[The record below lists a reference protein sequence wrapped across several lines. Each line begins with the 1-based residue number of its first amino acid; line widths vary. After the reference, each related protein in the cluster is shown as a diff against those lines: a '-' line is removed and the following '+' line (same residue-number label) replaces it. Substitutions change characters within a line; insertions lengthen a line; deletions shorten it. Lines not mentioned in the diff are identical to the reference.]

1 MHSKDAEH
9 GTWTCAETVAALGP
23 GMGHSSVPTHFLL
36 HMSFYQDGDF
46 STEDGPLKSKT
57 CSQQDKSLN
66 QEQFQAVC
74 D

>member
-1 MHSKDAEH
+1 MLSREP
-9 GTWTCAETVAALGP
+9 GP
-23 GMGHSSVPTHFLL
+23 VLRLWQLWGQASAMGHSSVPTSFLL
-36 HMSFYQDGDF
+36 HRSFYQDGDL

-74 D
+74 S

>member
-1 MHSKDAEH
+1 MLSMEP
-9 GTWTCAETVAALGP
+9 GP
-23 GMGHSSVPTHFLL
+23 VLRLWQLWGQAWDTAQSPTHFLL
-36 HMSFYQDGDF
+36 HMNFYQDGDF

-74 D
+74 G